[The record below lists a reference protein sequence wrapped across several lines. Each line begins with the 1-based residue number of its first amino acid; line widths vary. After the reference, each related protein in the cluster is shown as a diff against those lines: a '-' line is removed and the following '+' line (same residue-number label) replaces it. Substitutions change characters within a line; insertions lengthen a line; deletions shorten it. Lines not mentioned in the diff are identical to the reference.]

1 MENASTNDPKKAQNG
16 ADMEALN
23 EFDQNHFYESDHIN
37 DETLA
42 EKDRSTEELT
52 SQEISGTASLADRI
66 AEEQQ
71 PQTKEIH
78 TPKEN
83 PNLPT
88 EEDGKTLMDV
98 GRAPDS

>member
-1 MENASTNDPKKAQNG
+1 MENASTNHPKKEQG

-23 EFDQNHFYESDHIN
+23 EFDQNHFYESDHIS
-37 DETLA
+37 DDMLS
-42 EKDRSTEELT
+42 EKDRSSEELT

-71 PQTKEIH
+71 SQKKEIH

-83 PNLPT
+83 TDLPT
-88 EEDGKTLMDV
+88 AEDGRKLMDV

>member
-1 MENASTNDPKKAQNG
+1 MENASTNHPKKEQNA

-23 EFDQNHFYESDHIN
+23 EFDQNHFYESDHISDN
-37 DETLA
+37 TLA

-52 SQEISGTASLADRI
+52 SQEISGTASIADRL

-71 PQTKEIH
+71 SQKKEIH

-83 PNLPT
+83 PKLPT
-88 EEDGKTLMDV
+88 AEDGKTLMDV